1 MHFIHILM
9 TVILYRQF
17 EDLYMRES
25 ISISIYTDMRKT
37 SVCYDNVKRKQ
48 TIEKYL
54 INIKNSLFSKFL
66 HKSRL
71 IHYANIYM
79 ISEAYEQEASYTNT
93 IFCRGSED
101 IDQGWRRTY
110 LVVL

>member
-1 MHFIHILM
+1 
-9 TVILYRQF
+9 
-17 EDLYMRES
+17 MRES

-66 HKSRL
+66 HKS

-79 ISEAYEQEASYTNT
+79 IIEKSYNT
-93 IFCRGSED
+93 MQQQKC
-101 IDQGWRRTY
+101 
-110 LVVL
+110 